1 MDEPV
6 VRADEKQGRFG
17 RARGGKLMA
26 NASPTLLSRLGTWE
40 GLLLVILIVTIS
52 VNAAIVPQFL
62 TLQNQIN
69 LFQLSIEKII
79 VALAM
84 TFIIINAEIDLSVA
98 SVMGLSACAFA
109 IMVQSGVP
117 AGLAIILCLMLG
129 ALAGGI
135 NAFFIA
141 YAGIPS
147 LVVTLAMLIGFRG
160 FARVLLEDQ
169 GIGGF
174 PDWFNSLGRDA
185 FLGPFPLSLVTFA
198 ILFII
203 CAIILHRT
211 GFGRQVFVIG
221 NNAEVARY
229 SGVNVKR
236 VKAIL
241 FIACGV
247 ISAMAGL
254 FYAARLASVRGDAAS
269 GFELD
274 IITMVL
280 LGGVSVFGGRGTIIG
295 VLFSILIVLN
305 LRNGMALMNITG
317 HIQTAV
323 IGILLIMSVLGP
335 NLAERFREIR
345 RQAAA

>member
-1 MDEPV
+1 MT
-6 VRADEKQGRFG
+6 RQS
-17 RARGGKLMA
+17 
-26 NASPTLLSRLGTWE
+26 ASIVKRLGTWE
-40 GLLLVILIVTIS
+40 GLLLVILVVTIA

-109 IMVQSGVP
+109 VLVHAGMP
-117 AGLAIILCLMLG
+117 AGLAIVLCLLLG
-129 ALAGGI
+129 ALAGSI

-141 YAGIPS
+141 YIGIPS

-169 GIGGF
+169 GLGGF
-174 PDWFNSLGRDA
+174 PEWFNSLGRDP
-185 FLGPFPLSLVTFA
+185 FLGPFPLSMVTFA
-198 ILFII
+198 LLFI
-203 CAIILHRT
+203 CAAIILHRS

-221 NNAEVARY
+221 NNADMARY
-229 SGVNVKR
+229 SGVRVNH

-241 FIACGV
+241 FIATGIV
-247 ISAMAGL
+247 SALAGL
-254 FYAARLASVRGDAAS
+254 FYAARLASVRGDAAN

-280 LGGVSVFGGRGTIIG
+280 LGGVSIFGGRGSIIG

-323 IGILLIMSVLGP
+323 IGILLILSVLGP
-335 NLAERFREIR
+335 NLAERAKSFGK
-345 RQAAA
+345 AGMSG

>member
-1 MDEPV
+1 
-6 VRADEKQGRFG
+6 
-17 RARGGKLMA
+17 MA
-26 NASPTLLSRLGTWE
+26 AASSSILVRLGTWE
-40 GLLLVILIVTIS
+40 GLLLIILVVTIS
-52 VNAAIVPQFL
+52 VNAALVPQFL

-109 IMVQSGVP
+109 ILVQAGVP
-117 AGLAIILCLMLG
+117 AGLAIILCLALG
-129 ALAGGI
+129 AAAGGV

-174 PDWFNSLGRDA
+174 PDWFNSLGRDP
-185 FLGPFPLSLVTFA
+185 FLGPLPLSLVAFA
-198 ILFII
+198 VLFVI
-203 CAIILHRT
+203 AAVILHRT
-211 GFGRQVFVIG
+211 GFGRVVFVIG
-221 NNAEVARY
+221 NNAEMARY
-229 SGVNVKR
+229 SGVQVKR

-241 FIACGV
+241 FIGTGV
-247 ISAMAGL
+247 IAALAGL
-254 FYAARLASVRGDAAS
+254 FYAARLASVRGDAAN

-280 LGGVSVFGGRGTIIG
+280 LGGVSIFGGRGSIIG

-323 IGILLIMSVLGP
+323 IGILLILSVLGP
-335 NLAERFREIR
+335 NLAERARSFSKSG
-345 RQAAA
+345 ASA